1 MISTGINARNHP
13 LRLSF
18 NVVGTEI
25 VVIITISTIPK
36 LWSYANKFLANLEA
50 QHEGARRESKA
61 FSLTRSIE
69 PNNPLSAVANAM
81 LDTARSKFQG
91 TEIGFSHAIQQI
103 ISLRLNNLRMV
114 VFPRTMGDS
123 ELAHFVG
130 VDVFARLDR
139 LVQTSGLCT
148 NKDVHL
154 SFDSTTIS
162 KFSQLNHKRLDIQ
175 AQLDGKSWLSLLL
188 TDALESIIVGLPA
201 MDMSMVSEEF
211 AHAPSTP
218 RKLVYDF
225 QSRFMRDKRTQDH
238 EDIYITLNISLYS
251 WLTVLRKSLSRE
263 IAQMQ
268 NTTEWRGNLG
278 IVPLHAPLHFV
289 AGKKKA
295 TVVELGQG
303 QERSTQEI
311 SQMATRPEVSIFPS
325 SEPTSPHTVSSAPA
339 ITGAPSI
346 FYQPRTRHIER
357 LTMRQLGEATP
368 DVMHPFFMKTAGFNL
383 EESLPVYVNE
393 YATTPLEKI
402 LEGLFRVYSQQLKTR
417 TRTSNK

>member
-1 MISTGINARNHP
+1 MISAGINAQNHP

-61 FSLTRSIE
+61 FSLTHSIE
-69 PNNPLSAVANAM
+69 PNNPLSAIANAM

-91 TEIGFSHAIQQI
+91 AEFEFSHAIQQI
-103 ISLRLNNLRMV
+103 INLRLNNLRMV
-114 VFPRTMGDS
+114 IFPRTMGDG
-123 ELAHFVG
+123 ELAQFVG

-139 LVQTSGLCT
+139 LVQASGLCT
-148 NKDVHL
+148 NRDVRL

-162 KFSQLNHKRLDIQ
+162 KFSQLNHRRLDTQ
-175 AQLDGKSWLSLLL
+175 TQLDGKTWLSMLL

-201 MDMSMVSEEF
+201 MDMRMVSEEF
-211 AHAPSTP
+211 VHAPSTP

-225 QSRFMRDKRTQDH
+225 HSRFMRDKQTQDH

-263 IAQMQ
+263 ISQMQ
-268 NTTEWRGNLG
+268 NAAEWRGNSG
-278 IVPLHAPLHFV
+278 VAPLHAPLHFV

-295 TVVELGQG
+295 TVVEPG

-311 SQMATRPEVSIFPS
+311 SQVASRPVSPS
-325 SEPTSPHTVSSAPA
+325 SEPTSPHTAPSAPTN
-339 ITGAPSI
+339 TGAQPI
-346 FYQPRTRHIER
+346 IYQPRARHIER

-393 YATTPLEKI
+393 YATAPLEKI
-402 LEGLFRVYSQQLKTR
+402 LEGLFRIYSQQLKD
-417 TRTSNK
+417 K